1 LKKNAK
7 HYPSNP
13 GGNILKRSFSLSII
27 CLALFFLSACA
38 TSPPPE
44 PEYRFAK
51 DAIRLR
57 IKSDPQ
63 LNMKDK
69 KPHTLLV
76 CIYQIKDKS
85 IFEQFSSS
93 EDGVYQLL
101 DCEAFNDTV
110 TATKRLIIQPNQDM
124 TLVMDRMDKTKSLGI
139 AAGYFKL
146 DKSKMTRT
154 FDIPVS
160 TSGLSDA
167 RVEPMNLNINF
178 GAQQIVGAEIH

>member
-13 GGNILKRSFSLSII
+13 GGNILKRTFSLSIV
-27 CLALFFLSACA
+27 CLTLFLLSSCA
-38 TSPPPE
+38 SSPPPE
-44 PEYRFAK
+44 PDYRFAK
-51 DAIRLR
+51 DAIKIR

-76 CIYQIKDKS
+76 CVYQIRDKS
-85 IFEQFSSS
+85 IFEQFSAS
-93 EDGVYQLL
+93 EDGIYQLL

-124 TLVMDRMDKTKSLGI
+124 TLVMDRMDKTKTLGI

-146 DKSKMTRT
+146 DKMKMTKL

-160 TSGLSDA
+160 TVGSSEA
-167 RVEPMNLNINF
+167 RVEPMNLYINL
-178 GAQQIVGAEIH
+178 GAQQIVGAEVH